1 MTTYTQFVPTSGGLF
16 QFQLTL
22 DGQQYSLVVPWSLFR
37 KSWYI
42 DIYDLQNNLI
52 LSEGLVGSPDNY
64 DIDLVWGYFL
74 TSTLVFR
81 ASTQQFEVNP

>member
-1 MTTYTQFVPTSGGLF
+1 MTTYVQFAPNANVTF

-22 DGQQYSLVVPWSLFR
+22 DGSQYNLMTLWSLFR

-42 DIYDLQNNLI
+42 DLYDLQGNLI

-64 DIDLVWGYFL
+64 DIDLVWGYFFV
-74 TSTLVFR
+74 STLIFR